1 MSLVGS
7 LEDLGL
13 GDILQ
18 IISLSRKSGV
28 LLLRSEHGEGQILFR
43 DGRVTGATRKGG
55 PTDLR
60 SLLVGDEVVSE
71 EAFAAAVR
79 TARADDTDLESALC
93 ALPDLGRERLN
104 ELRRI
109 QVERA
114 AFTMFAW
121 PTGDFSFEVREEF
134 ESVDAAL
141 CIEPGI
147 DAQFLAMEG
156 ARLGDESDRDQ
167 AEEAD
172 PGADPFG
179 FADLGAELRGEIE
192 ETPPAED
199 GIVELE
205 TLAEPLADPDLL
217 EAVAEPLPPPS
228 ARAAL
233 EPALEAVTELEEP
246 GPPADA
252 AEVIA
257 MATLER
263 VDGGLVEEAALAEI
277 VELEAVA
284 EPAPPHPRQPEELFA
299 VAEEP
304 VVDAPLVEEPAG
316 GPDQPRSVIPVV
328 VLDPNLNV
336 LEWAKRALVDDYE
349 RVHIFQKTE
358 LAIARIRQYLIRHET
373 PLVLV
378 SQDAPPDP
386 NSGARSPGE
395 IVTRLKAQAGRMTTL
410 LLADA
415 GSGAKPQGTDAVL
428 QRPTPT
434 DLYNPRRAAVLAE
447 LAEGLRRDVAAQRAG
462 SAPPA
467 AAASGDA
474 RLRRL
479 REVSAELRQ
488 AAPRGEIIPVV
499 MRFASELF
507 GRVAMFLVRDQLAV
521 GMAGHGLERAG
532 GPNDS
537 GLREVALQADAPSWF
552 RRVLAG
558 AGAVRGAPE
567 DDGDR
572 ELCRLL
578 GNAEPREAY
587 VAPLESGD
595 RIVALLYADNLPG
608 GGSLA
613 ETQALEVVLHEAGLA
628 LDRAALERQL
638 AEAESGA

>member
-43 DGRVTGATRKGG
+43 DGRVTGATCKGG

-71 EAFAAAVR
+71 EVFAGAVR
-79 TARADDTDLESALC
+79 TARAGDTDLEAALC
-93 ALPDLGRERLN
+93 ALPDVGRERLD

-121 PTGDFSFEVREEF
+121 PTGEFSFEVREEF
-134 ESVDAAL
+134 ESVDPAL

-167 AEEAD
+167 AEKAEA
-172 PGADPFG
+172 GSDPFG
-179 FADLGAELRGEIE
+179 FAELGAELRGETVGTPLAGE
-192 ETPPAED
+192 E
-199 GIVELE
+199 IVELE
-205 TLAEPLADPDLL
+205 ALAEPLDDADVL

-228 ARAAL
+228 VRAAL

-246 GPPADA
+246 ALPEGAADA
-252 AEVIA
+252 IA

-263 VDGGLVEEAALAEI
+263 VDSGPAEEAVPAEI
-277 VELEAVA
+277 VELEAVV
-284 EPAPPHPRQPEELFA
+284 EPTSPPSPQAEELFA

-304 VVDAPLVEEPAG
+304 VVDAPLVKEPAG
-316 GPDQPRSVIPVV
+316 DSDAPRSGVPVV

-336 LEWAKRALVDDYE
+336 LEWAKRALSEDHE

-395 IVTRLKAQAGRMTTL
+395 IVARLKAQAGRLTTL

-415 GSGAKPQGTDAVL
+415 GSEVEPQGADAVL

-434 DLYNPRRAAVLAE
+434 DLYNPRRVAVLTE
-447 LAEGLRRDVAAQRAG
+447 LAEGLRRDVAAQRSG
-462 SAPPA
+462 SAPSA
-467 AAASGDA
+467 ATASGDA

-479 REVSAELRQ
+479 REVSAELRA

-507 GRVAMFLVRDQLAV
+507 GRVAMFLVRDQLAL

-532 GPNDS
+532 GPDDA
-537 GLREVALQADAPSWF
+537 GLREVALQADGPSWF

-578 GNAEPREAY
+578 GNAEPGEAY

-595 RIVALLYADNLPG
+595 RIVALLYADNLPE
-608 GGSLA
+608 GGSLG
-613 ETQALEVVLHEAGLA
+613 ETQALEVVLHEAGMA